1 MKLPINEQYRI
12 SSDANQWILQ
22 KVRTRKGVKDWE
34 SITFHSDLDDL
45 IQDLGHRMVRES
57 DATTLA
63 EAWVAIENVTTTL
76 SQALTTQKE
85 TLKETSLGRMNDGE

>member
-1 MKLPINEQYRI
+1 MNLPINEQYRI

-22 KVRTRKGVKDWE
+22 KSRTRKGVQEWE
-34 SITFHSDLDDL
+34 SIAFYTDLDQL
-45 IQDLGHRMVRES
+45 VKSLKNRMVRES

-63 EAWVAIENVTTTL
+63 GALVAIENVTTTL

-85 TLKETSLGRMNDGE
+85 TLKEASLGRMNDEE

>member
-1 MKLPINEQYRI
+1 MKLPIDEQYRI
-12 SSDANQWILQ
+12 SSDAHQWILQ

-45 IQDLGHRMVRES
+45 IQHLGHRMVRES

-63 EAWVAIENVTTTL
+63 EALVAIENVTTTL
-76 SQALTTQKE
+76 SQVLAPE
-85 TLKETSLGRMNDGE
+85 FGEVLKVKKRGRAN